1 MPPQGKNRRQR
12 LRPSPISLSIHI
24 SQASEE
30 TSDEEGKTNLAVK
43 RTDGLLGT
51 FSAGGI
57 AFNLARLVQHLPSYG
72 IFCVVLLIPNKL
84 QTALIAGPR
93 APTTENQEDV
103 GNLYLSLVDW
113 QLTQSVFK
121 QLLD

>member
-1 MPPQGKNRRQR
+1 
-12 LRPSPISLSIHI
+12 
-24 SQASEE
+24 
-30 TSDEEGKTNLAVK
+30 
-43 RTDGLLGT
+43 
-51 FSAGGI
+51 
-57 AFNLARLVQHLPSYG
+57 
-72 IFCVVLLIPNKL
+72 VVLLVPAKL

-93 APTTENQEDV
+93 VPTTENQEDIILI